1 MHFNGNR
8 LVLKGGYIAKVLGQM
23 VLVVKRE
30 GYLGSAQVLG

>member
-8 LVLKGGYIAKVLGQM
+8 LVLKGGYIVEVLGQM
-23 VLVVKRE
+23 VLVGTRE